1 MGKIN
6 CNDGCLD
13 NYSAGCVKYTDTG
26 ILRPNIPQNT
36 NLNDVVNIFAN
47 LKRYRPDILT
57 PLDNNDLNGFYP
69 TADIGTQ
76 IICTSVPIIYE
87 KVTSTTWFSIAIT
100 LL

>member
-1 MGKIN
+1 MPKIN

-13 NYSAGCVKYTDTG
+13 NYSGACVKFTAAG
-26 ILRPNIPQNT
+26 ILIPNIPQNT
-36 NLNDVVNIFAN
+36 NLNDIINIYAN

-57 PLDNNDLNGFYP
+57 PQDNSQLNADYP

-76 IICTSVPIIYE
+76 IVCTGISLIYE